1 MATAFLPAQL
11 LHAAAQFASFAS
23 TDPAKQLLTGILVR
37 PAWDEDGEYQRGI
50 RIDSTDGVRAFSVT
64 CPNVAWECDRPM
76 LLSASAF
83 KKRIPYAVAAELR
96 GETNELG
103 NIRILGGKTKDGIL
117 DLTTLRGL
125 QFMQSI
131 PAFWQPT
138 YAFEGDP
145 AEQYPKVD
153 QLWPSQFGRNTEAP
167 IAFNACL
174 LADFL
179 AEVKRYSTNDAVAMQ
194 RNGATNPMVFTSKM
208 SGAWLDEVEMRFLL
222 MPIASCAA
230 AARAS

>member
-1 MATAFLPAQL
+1 MATAFLPTQL
-11 LHAAAQFASFAS
+11 LHVAAQFAS
-23 TDPAKQLLTGILVR
+23 TDPSKQLLTGILIR
-37 PAWDEDGEYQRGI
+37 PAWDEDGDYQRGI
-50 RIDSTDGVRAFSVT
+50 RIDSTDGIRAFSVT
-64 CPNVAWECDRPM
+64 CPDTAWGCSEPM

-83 KKRIPYAVAAELR
+83 KKRIAYAVAAELK
-96 GETNELG
+96 GETDQLG
-103 NIRILGGKTKDGIL
+103 NIRILGGKKANAVTS
-117 DLTTLRGL
+117 TEESGL

-131 PAFWQPT
+131 PAFWQPA

-153 QLWPSQFGRNTEAP
+153 QLWPGQFGNDADTP
-167 IAFNACL
+167 IAFNAAL

-179 AEVKRYSTNDAVAMQ
+179 AEVKRYSTNDLVTMQ
-194 RNGATNPMVFTSKM
+194 RNAATNPMVFTSKV

-222 MPIASCAA
+222 MPVQIGGA